1 MKLKISL
8 ILPIALCL
16 GLSACSAG
24 SMNEKPGSV
33 SVSSEEKCTE
43 SMEPDETKIY
53 IVYSEE
59 NEKQSYNHVFSEGV
73 KPFLD
78 EPGIVV
84 TELEGTNA
92 QELESAVR
100 SACENG
106 ADMILAASA
115 EPGEYIAKYG
125 ERYPEIRFVSVDV
138 PVDLP
143 NVQTVYLEKKEAF
156 FIAGAAS
163 AMFTESIESEGIN
176 EESVI
181 GWIGGMNI
189 PVVQEYYRA
198 FEQGARF
205 INPEIVVLEDYVGS
219 WDDVQKGKDAVLA
232 QIEQKAD
239 VIMSVASAAGQG
251 ILEGAMEYGVY
262 LMENETELSDF
273 IENPESEEQMSAT
286 GSDALKKH
294 RSAVVASITE
304 KPEQVGAVLLEGLI
318 NNHFEGG
325 SVRYLTLKDGAV
337 DFISNTNTD
346 GLPLLPEEVLVKCN
360 AVAEKICSGEI
371 LVGNP

>member
-1 MKLKISL
+1 MK
-8 ILPIALCL
+8 
-16 GLSACSAG
+16 
-24 SMNEKPGSV
+24 
-33 SVSSEEKCTE
+33 
-43 SMEPDETKIY
+43 PDETKIY
-53 IVYSEE
+53 VIYSEE
-59 NEKQSYNHVFSEGV
+59 NKKQSYNRLFSEGV
-73 KPFLD
+73 KSFAD

-84 TELEGTNA
+84 TELERANA
-92 QELESAVR
+92 RELEYAVQ

-156 FIAGAAS
+156 FIAGAAA

-176 EESVI
+176 EDPVV

-189 PVVQEYYRA
+189 PVVQEYYQA

-205 INPEIVVLEDYVGS
+205 VNPEIVVLEDYVGS
-219 WDDVQKGKDAVLA
+219 WDDVQKGKDAVLS

-239 VIMSVASAAGQG
+239 IIMSVASAAGQG

-262 LMENETELSDF
+262 LMENETELSDL
-273 IENPESEEQMSAT
+273 IENPESEEQTIAT
-286 GSDALKKH
+286 GSDASMKY
-294 RSAVVASITE
+294 RIAIVASIAE
-304 KPEQVGAVLLEGLI
+304 KPEQVGAVLMEGLI

-325 SVRYLTLKDGAV
+325 SVRYLALKDGAV
-337 DFISNTNTD
+337 DFIFNTNAD
-346 GLPLLPEEVLVKCN
+346 GLPLLPEEIRAQCKVIT
-360 AVAEKICSGEI
+360 EKICSGEI

>member
-24 SMNEKPGSV
+24 SMNEKTGSV

-189 PVVQEYYRA
+189 PIVQEYYRA

-205 INPEIVVLEDYVGS
+205 VNPEIVVLEDYVGS

-239 VIMSVASAAGQG
+239 IIMSVASAAGQG
-251 ILEGAMEYGVY
+251 ILEGAMEYGAY
-262 LMENETELSDF
+262 LMENETER
-273 IENPESEEQMSAT
+273 
-286 GSDALKKH
+286 SDASMKQ
-294 RSAVVASITE
+294 RSAIVVSIAE
-304 KPEQVGAVLLEGLI
+304 KPEQVGAVLMEGLI

-337 DFISNTNTD
+337 DFIFNTNAD
-346 GLPLLPEEVLVKCN
+346 GLPLLPEEIRAQCKVIT
-360 AVAEKICSGEI
+360 EKICSGEI